1 MNRNRLLSATIAL
14 QRLRLAG
21 GFGRAPRN
29 SDGNQ
34 L

>member
-1 MNRNRLLSATIAL
+1 MNRNRLLSATIAV
-14 QRLRLAG
+14 QRLAG
-21 GFGRAPRN
+21 DFGRAPRN